1 MASHDIMTIEE
12 VADYLRVSERTVY
25 EWAQKGS
32 IPAGKLGTAWRF
44 RRQDIERWVGERLNT
59 NAYRR
64 PAAATPISEILTPE
78 RVILLELAQ
87 KSEVLDAL
95 VERLATA
102 SQIKDQEELRREIFR
117 REELMST
124 GIGFG
129 VAVPHVRLTSVEDLT
144 LAVGIAQKD
153 VLDYASLD
161 EQPVRIVCML
171 AARFDQHAQYL
182 KALGAISGLLRDK
195 AVRTQLINAPDA
207 ETAYK
212 LLTEDGG

>member
-1 MASHDIMTIEE
+1 MTIEE

-25 EWAQKGS
+25 EWAQKGA

-64 PAAATPISEILTPE
+64 PTTATPISGILTPE
-78 RVILLELAQ
+78 RVVLLDASS
-87 KSEVLDAL
+87 KKEVLDAL

-102 SQIKDQEELRREIFR
+102 PQIKDQEELRREIFR

-129 VAVPHVRLTSVEDLT
+129 VAVPHVRLSSVEDLT
-144 LAVGIAQKD
+144 LAVGITHKD
-153 VLDYASLD
+153 LLDYASLD

-182 KALGAISGLLRDK
+182 KALGAISGLLRDP
-195 AVRTQLINAPDA
+195 AVREQLIGAPDA
-207 ETAYK
+207 ASVFK
-212 LLTEDGG
+212 LLTEDGA